1 MLIGNEAQRRG
12 TIMTIAEQL
21 GTGGS
26 LLWGAPML
34 GLLLG
39 TGIFLTVR
47 TRFLAWRNLGAAL
60 RLLTGPQAR
69 ETSRSGISPLS
80 ALMTALASTI
90 GTGNIVGVATA
101 LTAGGPGALVWMEIS
116 ALFGLTTKF
125 AECMLAVKFRRPGEA
140 SGGPMVVM
148 ARAIRPRAA
157 GRALGGVFAFFTVL
171 ASFGIGDMTQSNS
184 IATALSAAFGTPV
197 HAAGLAVAALSL
209 LVTLGGIRRISR
221 VSSVLVPVM
230 AGGYLLVGLAVI
242 AGNWRRLPRALLAM
256 LACALSPR
264 AFAGGAAG
272 AAVRY
277 GVSRGV
283 FSNEAGMGS
292 AAITAAAAGGGRPAF
307 HGYVNMTGTFFDT
320 MIVCTITG
328 LAICCS
334 GVLGTPDP
342 LTGRPLDGAALT
354 IAAFETVL
362 GPAAGALIALGI
374 VLFAFSS
381 ILGWAYQGETA
392 LRYLTGG
399 RAVPLYRLLFTLGA
413 YAGAVGRLETVFSL
427 SDLCNGLMALPNLV
441 CLLLLS
447 GTVAREMAAFQ
458 PELERQTP
466 RRGRKRVQT
475 L

>member
-1 MLIGNEAQRRG
+1 M
-12 TIMTIAEQL
+12 
-21 GTGGS
+21 
-26 LLWGAPML
+26 
-34 GLLLG
+34 
-39 TGIFLTVR
+39 
-47 TRFLAWRNLGAAL
+47 
-60 RLLTGPQAR
+60 
-69 ETSRSGISPLS
+69 
-80 ALMTALASTI
+80 
-90 GTGNIVGVATA
+90 
-101 LTAGGPGALVWMEIS
+101 
-116 ALFGLTTKF
+116 
-125 AECMLAVKFRRPGEA
+125 C
-140 SGGPMVVM
+140 
-148 ARAIRPRAA
+148 IRD
-157 GRALGGVFAFFTVL
+157 
-171 ASFGIGDMTQSNS
+171 S
-184 IATALSAAFGTPV
+184 
-197 HAAGLAVAALSL
+197 
-209 LVTLGGIRRISR
+209 
-221 VSSVLVPVM
+221 
-230 AGGYLLVGLAVI
+230 
-242 AGNWRRLPRALLAM
+242 
-256 LACALSPR
+256 
-264 AFAGGAAG
+264 
-272 AAVRY
+272 
-277 GVSRGV
+277 
-283 FSNEAGMGS
+283 
-292 AAITAAAAGGGRPAF
+292 
-307 HGYVNMTGTFFDT
+307 
-320 MIVCTITG
+320 TITG